1 MKKLILQ
8 AMLFGIFVMAL
19 PAAELDELN
28 ARRDALLAPAV
39 LAEIGAADPLLGE
52 WLAAQKRILANLE
65 QAVRSDAEQAGSM
78 KADYEYLLD
87 RLAGEIEHAKTVP
100 AIDESKVFNVKAFGA
115 KGDGSADDGEAI
127 RKAIAAASADTT
139 GRRTVFLPRG
149 RYLVRC
155 IGPESGNLK
164 LDKLRNLRIAGERGT
179 EILLPGPLDV
189 AVRILDCDNV
199 GLKNIAFTYLKP
211 PYTTGR
217 IVGFPADDV
226 MRIEIDPGMAA
237 PTDPMFRQAQTK

>member
-1 MKKLILQ
+1 MKSMMVIAFLL
-8 AMLFGIFVMAL
+8 GSVMAL

-139 GRRTVFLPRG
+139 GRRNVVLPRG
-149 RYLVRC
+149 R
-155 IGPESGNLK
+155 
-164 LDKLRNLRIAGERGT
+164 
-179 EILLPGPLDV
+179 
-189 AVRILDCDNV
+189 
-199 GLKNIAFTYLKP
+199 
-211 PYTTGR
+211 
-217 IVGFPADDV
+217 
-226 MRIEIDPGMAA
+226 
-237 PTDPMFRQAQTK
+237 

>member
-1 MKKLILQ
+1 MKSMMVIAFLL
-8 AMLFGIFVMAL
+8 GSVMAL

-127 RKAIAAASADTT
+127 RKAEAGLGGN
-139 GRRTVFLPRG
+139 GRV
-149 RYLVRC
+149 LVRA
-155 IGPESGNLK
+155 S
-164 LDKLRNLRIAGERGT
+164 GT
-179 EILLPGPLDV
+179 EPLIRV
-189 AVRILDCDNV
+189 MVEAGSEQTARETAETLVHAVENLQ
-199 GLKNIAFTYLKP
+199 K
-211 PYTTGR
+211 
-217 IVGFPADDV
+217 
-226 MRIEIDPGMAA
+226 
-237 PTDPMFRQAQTK
+237 

>member
-1 MKKLILQ
+1 MKSMMVIAFLL
-8 AMLFGIFVMAL
+8 GSVMAL

-78 KADYEYLLD
+78 KAVYEYLLD

-115 KGDGSADDGEAI
+115 KGDGF
-127 RKAIAAASADTT
+127 
-139 GRRTVFLPRG
+139 GRRRARRPEGARRRSRRYDRGADRFSPRG
-149 RYLVRC
+149 R
-155 IGPESGNLK
+155 
-164 LDKLRNLRIAGERGT
+164 
-179 EILLPGPLDV
+179 
-189 AVRILDCDNV
+189 
-199 GLKNIAFTYLKP
+199 
-211 PYTTGR
+211 
-217 IVGFPADDV
+217 
-226 MRIEIDPGMAA
+226 
-237 PTDPMFRQAQTK
+237 